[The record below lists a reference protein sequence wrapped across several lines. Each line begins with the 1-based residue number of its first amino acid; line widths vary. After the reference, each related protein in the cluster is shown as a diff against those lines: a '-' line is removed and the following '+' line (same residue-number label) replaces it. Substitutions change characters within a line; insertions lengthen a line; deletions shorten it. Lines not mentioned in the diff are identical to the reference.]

1 MASTLD
7 TNRLSLHRRAVIS
20 ILVSVLLFRCTA
32 SSFQCRGG
40 SSSGLI
46 RSWRTA
52 MTVTVAVRVVLKVNV
67 AIVSVAVRVAGRL
80 LIAAAVL
87 RAKATG

>member
-1 MASTLD
+1 MASALD
-7 TNRLSLHRRAVIS
+7 TDRLSLHRRAVVS
-20 ILVSVLLFRCTA
+20 ILVSVLLLRCTA

-40 SSSGLI
+40 SSGGLI

-52 MTVTVAVRVVLKVNV
+52 VTVTMRVVFKVNV

-80 LIAAAVL
+80 LLAVAVL
-87 RAKATG
+87 RATGTG